1 MTQVTTSHR
10 ADRSNLPAK
19 LPQARDVGFG
29 HAWAST
35 VLAGTLGFISFWLV
49 FSIVVT
55 AIAGVVT
62 VVIPVLMAV
71 LLALFLRWA
80 SAVHRD
86 RLVQL
91 LGVDLTLSTIPIR
104 GSFMGRART
113 ILTTRS
119 TWRQLTYHSL
129 VGLLDFV
136 TMLIVCSVA
145 GAGLALAVGSL
156 LDGISVSALRG
167 WGTGAVLLRIATVL
181 VGLFLLAASFWLARL
196 ATLIDVGFAA
206 MLLGPSQ
213 TDELNDRVEE
223 LAVSRAGVLDSA
235 ASERRRIERDLH
247 DGTQQ
252 RLTSLAM
259 NLGIAKSTLK
269 DVPQPARQAIEDA
282 HEEAKQALAELRMVV
297 RGLHPAVL
305 DDRGLD
311 AALSGIVAR
320 CPIPVDLSVELPI
333 RPSRT
338 IESVAYF
345 VVSEALTNI
354 MKHSGASQVTISI
367 DGDDRWMWIRIAD
380 NGIGGADLAAGT
392 GLAGLQ
398 QRVNGADGSF
408 LIDSPE
414 GGPTVLIVELPCAS

>member
-1 MTQVTTSHR
+1 MNQVASAQRT
-10 ADRSNLPAK
+10 DRSTSPAV
-19 LPQARDVGFG
+19 LPQARDLRMGQ
-29 HAWAST
+29 AWASMM
-35 VLAGTLGFISFWLV
+35 LAGILGFISFGLI
-49 FSIVVT
+49 FAIVVT
-55 AIAGVVT
+55 AVAGAIT
-62 VVIPVLMAV
+62 VVIPVLMTV

-80 SAVHRD
+80 SAVHRA
-86 RLVQL
+86 RFAQL
-91 LGVDLTLSTIPIR
+91 LGVDLPLSTIPTR
-104 GSFMGRART
+104 GSFIGRART

-119 TWRQLTYHSL
+119 TWRQVSYHSL
-129 VGLLDFV
+129 VGLLNWI
-136 TMLIVCSVA
+136 TMLIVATVG
-145 GAGLALAVGSL
+145 GAGLALIVGS
-156 LDGISVSALRG
+156 ALNWLPIAAFNG
-167 WGTGAVLLRIATVL
+167 WTVGAVLLRLVALIVG
-181 VGLFLLAASFWLARL
+181 VGLLLASSWLARL
-196 ATLIDVGFAA
+196 ATLIDLGFAA
-206 MLLGPSQ
+206 MLLGRSQ
-213 TDELNDRVEE
+213 TDELSDRVEQ
-223 LAVSRAGVLDSA
+223 LSVSRAGVLDSA

-259 NLGIAKSTLK
+259 NLGIAKATLK
-269 DVPQPARQAIEDA
+269 DVPQPARQAIIDA

-320 CPIPVDLSVELPI
+320 CPIPVELSVELPT

-367 DGDDRWMWIRIAD
+367 DGDATWMWIRIAD
-380 NGIGGADLAAGT
+380 NGSGGADLAGGT
-392 GLAGLQ
+392 GLAGLR
-398 QRVNGADGSF
+398 QRVTGADGTF

-414 GGPTVLIVELPCAS
+414 GGPTVLVVELPCAS